1 MEQEH
6 LQEAA
11 VVRPLEEAVGAAV
24 HQFQQEAMAAVAAEA
39 AVVAHQ
45 ILQVALAEQVEHQ
58 LL

>member
-1 MEQEH
+1 VEQEH

-24 HQFQQEAMAAVAAEA
+24 HQFQQEAMAAEA